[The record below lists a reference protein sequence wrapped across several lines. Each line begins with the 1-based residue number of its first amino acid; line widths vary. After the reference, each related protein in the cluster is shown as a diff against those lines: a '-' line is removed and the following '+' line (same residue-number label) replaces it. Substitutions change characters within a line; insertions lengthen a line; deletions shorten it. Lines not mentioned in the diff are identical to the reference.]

1 MSPVHSLE
9 RWPHAPADALLPS
22 PLRFVTINVTAIARG
37 IGRPMGKS
45 DGNLMEILG
54 GLVATLGIVLV
65 MTGLSITAWQ
75 FYMWQRFDFWPKIA
89 LADAL
94 AYLGWPPV
102 LHWVG
107 IQRLAGVALETPLT
121 MAMALPGLALCIVGL
136 IIEAHGRGRA
146 RAVRL
151 P

>member
-1 MSPVHSLE
+1 M
-9 RWPHAPADALLPS
+9 APADTRLPS
-22 PLRFVTINVTAIARG
+22 PVASATINTTLIARG
-37 IGRPMGKS
+37 IGRPMPRS

-65 MTGLSITAWQ
+65 MSGVAITAWQ
-75 FYMWQRFDFWPKIA
+75 FYMWQRFDFWPAIA

-102 LHWVG
+102 LKWVG
-107 IQRLAGVALETPLT
+107 IQRVAGVALETPLT
-121 MAMALPGLALCIVGL
+121 MAMALPGLALCIGGL
-136 IIEAHGRGRA
+136 FIEAHGRDRA
-146 RAVRL
+146 RTVRL